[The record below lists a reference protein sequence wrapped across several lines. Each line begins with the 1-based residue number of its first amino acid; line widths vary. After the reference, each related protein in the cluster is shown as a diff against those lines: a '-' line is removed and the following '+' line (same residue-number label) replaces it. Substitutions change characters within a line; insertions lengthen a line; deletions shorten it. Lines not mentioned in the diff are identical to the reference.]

1 MGDAAVVILGM
12 LVTLTACPRSTTEG
26 ASRKETAVKSDGGAR
41 GGGDEEIQQL
51 VKKLQKEPENPLHFD
66 VSPSVVRLGELGLP
80 AAAAVL
86 PLLDSDDE
94 TTRGRAERV
103 LAEVVDRRLG
113 WLPNRG
119 FLDPFAGQEK
129 MRVIWEGNGSYH
141 FNAPVEKRRKSIA
154 LWRGWLEKAQKD
166 GGQ

>member
-1 MGDAAVVILGM
+1 MRAVVILGTLAA
-12 LVTLTACPRSTTEG
+12 LVACQRATTEG
-26 ASRKETAVKSDGGAR
+26 AKGKRAAVKSDDGAQSKVD
-41 GGGDEEIQQL
+41 DEVQRL
-51 VKKLQKEPENPLHFD
+51 VEKLQKEPENPLHFD
-66 VSPSVVRLGELGLP
+66 VTPSVLRLGELGLP
-80 AAAAVL
+80 AAVAIL

-94 TTRGRAERV
+94 TIRGRAERV

-119 FLDPFAGQEK
+119 FLDPFVGQEK

-141 FNAPVEKRRKSIA
+141 FTAPPEKRRKSIA
-154 LWRGWLEKAQKD
+154 RWREWLAKAEKD

>member
-1 MGDAAVVILGM
+1 MILGM
-12 LVTLTACPRSTTEG
+12 LVTLTACQRGTRER
-26 ASRKETAVKSDGGAR
+26 ASGKETAVKSDGGAQSK
-41 GGGDEEIQQL
+41 GDDEIQSL
-51 VKKLQKEPENPLHFD
+51 VRKLPMEPEDPLHFD
-66 VSPSVVRLGELGLP
+66 VTPSVLRLGELGLP
-80 AAAAVL
+80 AAVAIL

-119 FLDPFAGQEK
+119 FLDPFVGQEK
-129 MRVIWEGNGSYH
+129 MRVIREGNGSYH
-141 FNAPVEKRRKSIA
+141 FSAPVDKRRKSVA
-154 LWRGWLEKAQKD
+154 LWRKWLATAEKD